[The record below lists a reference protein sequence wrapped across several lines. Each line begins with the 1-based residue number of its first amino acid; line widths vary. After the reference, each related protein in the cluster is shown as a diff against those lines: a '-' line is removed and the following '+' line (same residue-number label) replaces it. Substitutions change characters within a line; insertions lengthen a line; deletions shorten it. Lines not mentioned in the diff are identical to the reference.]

1 MNGQLAARS
10 MCMPFFNSDF
20 PLIDFS
26 LFFLSLSVSVFPP
39 THNHSSFSLRMV
51 YIFDISASSS
61 DLSDKKEKEEKKNVM
76 TPKYDE
82 LKIIND

>member
-1 MNGQLAARS
+1 
-10 MCMPFFNSDF
+10 
-20 PLIDFS
+20 
-26 LFFLSLSVSVFPP
+26 
-39 THNHSSFSLRMV
+39 MV